1 MRSLVKIPP
10 ANPVQICNS
19 VRVQNHK
26 WGASPMSLMK
36 TLAKVA
42 IGVAEAKGAKAVM
55 NNRAGGGTS

>member
-1 MRSLVKIPP
+1 
-10 ANPVQICNS
+10 
-19 VRVQNHK
+19 
-26 WGASPMSLMK
+26 MK